1 MKIIYKFA
9 GLFLSFLLLLSFP
22 YVSLSQEI
30 DQEAWQKLHDELA
43 VEIIKLLSRSDTLAA
58 QIDSLK
64 QINDDKNSELDLR
77 EDDLLALVG
86 KTKTSIIDFRKKFE
100 ETEKKIDS
108 KAGSP
113 ADARESYFEE
123 INDDR
128 ALCLPEFS
136 ARFISMK
143 RKLED
148 WEGKPLYATTTIN
161 PGGETYL
168 VVKGDCLYSIARLK
182 YGSTYFWSLIW
193 EANRNGVANESRFK
207 DTKFKTIID
216 PDHIYPGQELYLP
229 PISPSQQ
236 KEIENKLKN
245 FWKERKQKSQ

>member
-1 MKIIYKFA
+1 MIFKIA
-9 GLFLSFLLLLSFP
+9 RLSLSFILILSFP

-43 VEIIKLLSRSDTLAA
+43 VEIIKLLSRSDTLVA

-64 QINDDKNSELDLR
+64 QINDERNSELDQR

-100 ETEKKIDS
+100 ETERKINS
-108 KAGSP
+108 KTGSP

-123 INDDR
+123 ISDDR

-136 ARFISMK
+136 ARFMSLK

-148 WEGKPLYATTTIN
+148 WEGKPLYTTPIN
-161 PGGETYL
+161 PGGETYI

-182 YGSTYFWSLIW
+182 YGSLYFWSLIW
-193 EANRNGVANESRFK
+193 EANRNGIVNESRFR
-207 DTKFKTIID
+207 DTRFKTLTD
-216 PDHIYPGQELYLP
+216 PDYIYPGQELYLP
-229 PISPSQQ
+229 PISPTQQ
-236 KEIENKLKN
+236 KEIENQLKN
-245 FWKERKQKSQ
+245 SWKERKQKPQ